1 MNKTATRIC
10 ALLLGFLLLV
20 SIGLFTVDG
29 CCFRRQFYESEYT
42 KLDTAREMGM
52 SHGDLMEATETL
64 LDYLRNRRDD
74 LDLQTTVHGN
84 TVEMFDMREKAHME
98 DVKALYRTA
107 MAVAW
112 IAAAVCAVLAALLI
126 LRAKAHRR
134 TALRWI
140 LAGFGVFGVLLAAAA
155 IYAAVDFY
163 HFWRSFHE
171 LLFDNDLWQLFPDE
185 RLIQM
190 VPEQFFSDLVTQIVA
205 VFAVIAAF
213 LTVGNLVLQKK
224 YKKRSSHGSLGEGA
238 KAQHDLEA

>member
-10 ALLLGFLLLV
+10 AMLLGFLLLV
-20 SIGLFTVDG
+20 SVGLFTVDG

-64 LDYLRNRRDD
+64 LDYLKNRRDD

-84 TVEMFDMREKAHME
+84 TVEMFDMREKAHMT

-107 MAVAW
+107 MTVARV
-112 IAAAVCAVLAALLI
+112 AAAVCTVLALLLI
-126 LRAKAHRR
+126 LRAKAHRH

-140 LAGFGVFGVLLAAAA
+140 LAGFGVFGILLAAAA

-171 LLFDNDLWQLFPDE
+171 LLFDNDLWQLYPDE

-190 VPEQFFSDLVTQIVA
+190 VPEQFFSDLVFRIVA
-205 VFAVIAAF
+205 VFAAIAAV
-213 LTVGNLVLQKK
+213 LIGANLAVQKK
-224 YKKRSSHGSLGEGA
+224 CRQKTSGGSLREGA
-238 KAQHDLEA
+238 GSAEGGD